1 MIKLIHLCKK
11 YGNHTAI
18 ENIHLTVSAGEIFG
32 FIGPNGAGKTTTIQI
47 MTGLISPTSGKVFLS
62 DISMNENP
70 VNAKKLIG
78 YIPDRPFIYEKL
90 TGLEYLKFI
99 ADFYPI
105 SSKYFNKKSE
115 QLLEMFELIDRRN
128 ELIEAY
134 SHGMKQRLIMAS
146 ALLHDP
152 PIIIVDEPM
161 VGLDPAA
168 IKLVR
173 NVFKE
178 RSNKGTTIF
187 LSTHTLSLAEQICDR
202 VGIIHKGQLI
212 ATGSMEELKAS
223 TSSGTKDLEDIFFQ
237 LTFEQQGIDRPS

>member
-1 MIKLIHLCKK
+1 MIKLIHLSKQ

-18 ENIHLTVSAGEIFG
+18 NDVQLTVNAGEIFG

-47 MTGLISPTSGKVFLS
+47 MAGLLVPTSGNVILS
-62 DISMNENP
+62 DVSMNDHP
-70 VNAKKLIG
+70 VKAKQLVG

-90 TGLEYLKFI
+90 TGIEYLRFI
-99 ADFYPI
+99 GDFYHVPP
-105 SSKYFNKKSE
+105 STFRARSE
-115 QLLEMFELIDRRN
+115 ELLTQFSLMDRCN

-161 VGLDPAA
+161 VGLDPVA

-173 NVFKE
+173 DIFQQ
-178 RSNKGTTIF
+178 RSAQGTTIF
-187 LSTHTLSLAEQICDR
+187 MSTHTLSLAEQICHR
-202 VGIIHKGQLI
+202 VGIIHHGQLI
-212 ATGSMEELKAS
+212 STGTMDELKSCAKH
-223 TSSGTKDLEDIFFQ
+223 GTNDLEDIFIQ
-237 LTFEQQGIDRPS
+237 LTYENKKEL